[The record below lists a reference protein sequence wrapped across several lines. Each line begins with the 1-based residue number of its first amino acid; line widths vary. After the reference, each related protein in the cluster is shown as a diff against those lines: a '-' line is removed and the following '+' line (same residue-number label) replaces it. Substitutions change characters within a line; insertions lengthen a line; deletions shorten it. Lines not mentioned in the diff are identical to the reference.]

1 MKKEEVDRARMSV
14 PKGDVQE
21 VTSVKELGALISRD
35 EELYKWWRLNM
46 GYQKDE

>member
-1 MKKEEVDRARMSV
+1 MKKEEVDRARMRV